1 MRGNRTAWVTRC
13 RPMFTALSLVALIA
27 IGVAAAAVILVCGLR
42 MTHLADRIAD
52 RSGWGEAVIGG
63 VLLGAATSFSGTVVS
78 LTSALAGDASLAF
91 SNGIGGIAAQTAFL
105 ALADIVYRRANLEHA
120 AAELANLFQCGLL
133 LLLLSV
139 PLVAFSTPE
148 VTLWGVHPASLGLAV
163 LYGIGVRATTRLK
176 AEPMWTPVD
185 TPDTRPD
192 EPDGDDN
199 PSKPVRGLLLRFLGL
214 MVIIGFAGWIVAQL
228 AGTIIARYGLSS
240 SVVGALMTAVLTSLP
255 ELVTTL
261 AAVRRGAL
269 QLAVGGII
277 GGNTF
282 DILFLTISDIGYRDG
297 SLYHA
302 VGQDD
307 LFWLAVAAVMSAI
320 LLLGLIYRERRGPGR
335 IGVESA
341 AMLAVY
347 AGAIA
352 IQTV

>member
-1 MRGNRTAWVTRC
+1 
-13 RPMFTALSLVALIA
+13 MFATLSLAALIA
-27 IGVAAAAVILVCGLR
+27 IGAAAALVILVCGLR
-42 MTHLADRIAD
+42 MTGLADRIAD
-52 RSGWGEAVIGG
+52 RTGWGEAVIGG
-63 VLLGAATSFSGTVVS
+63 VLLGAATSFSGTIVS
-78 LTSALAGDASLAF
+78 LTSALSGDASLAF

-139 PLVAFSTPE
+139 PLVAFSAPE
-148 VTLWGVHPASLGLAV
+148 VAIWGVHPASFALVV
-163 LYGIGVRATTRLK
+163 LYGVGVIATTRLR
-176 AEPMWTPVD
+176 AEPMWEPVD
-185 TPDTRPD
+185 TPETRPD
-192 EPDGDDN
+192 EPDEGDD
-199 PSKPVRGLLLRFLGL
+199 PSQPAHGLVLQFIGL
-214 MVIIGFAGWIVAQL
+214 MAIMGVAGWIVAQL
-228 AGTIIARYGLSS
+228 AGVIIERYGLSS

-302 VGQDD
+302 VGTDD
-307 LFWLAVAAVMSAI
+307 LFWLSVAAVMSAV
-320 LLLGLIYRERRGPGR
+320 LLLGLIYRERSGPGR
-335 IGVESA
+335 IGVESVG
-341 AMLAVY
+341 LLVIY
-347 AGAIA
+347 GGAIA
-352 IQTV
+352 IQTL